1 MAKRLLIDL
10 TKCDDCTCCGVD
22 CAYFYRS
29 DARDHGIL
37 KLRELAT
44 FLLVCRRCEEPSCVA
59 ACPFEALERQEDGV
73 LKRHSMRCVSCKC
86 CAHACPFGTIYPDAL
101 PFYLTQCDFCMGA
114 NREAPPCAGTCEK
127 GAIEYRAV
135 AEGEDEDIHLIGEH
149 LAVRAAKWER
159 ENV

>member
-1 MAKRLLIDL
+1 MGERLLIDL
-10 TKCDDCTCCGVD
+10 AKCDDCKRCNVE

-29 DARDHGIL
+29 QSSDHGIL

-44 FLLVCRRCEEPSCVA
+44 FLLVCRRCEEPGCVA

-73 LKRHSMRCVSCKC
+73 LKRHNMRCVSCKC

-101 PFYLTQCDFCMGA
+101 PFYVTQCDFCIAA
-114 NREAPPCAGTCEK
+114 NEEAPPCAGSCEK
-127 GAIEYRAV
+127 GAIEYRAI
-135 AEGEDEDIHLIGEH
+135 AEDEDEDIHLIGEH
-149 LAVRAAKWER
+149 LAVRAAKWEK